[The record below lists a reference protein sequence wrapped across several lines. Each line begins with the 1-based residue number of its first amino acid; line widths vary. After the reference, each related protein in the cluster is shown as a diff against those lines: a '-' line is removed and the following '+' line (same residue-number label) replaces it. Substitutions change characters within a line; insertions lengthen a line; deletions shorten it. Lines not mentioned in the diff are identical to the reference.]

1 VVNKKEKRQQAYAD
15 VVRNSQVSGANVTP
29 LGSST
34 SQNFHASR
42 KSIFQRI
49 SLVHRPFGPRRL
61 VFQRIG

>member
-1 VVNKKEKRQQAYAD
+1 MLMWLEIPG
-15 VVRNSQVSGANVTP
+15 SQEYVTP